1 MTAASTAGLS
11 FAAPRSLPDLCR
23 LLADRSRRGKET
35 VFLAGGTDWF
45 VERHAGLPL
54 DGSPLVAD
62 LGRID
67 DLKRI
72 DLEGNRLLL
81 GGAVT
86 FAQLR
91 RHDAVLA
98 HADLLR
104 QMAADV
110 GAAQIQERGTLGG
123 NLATG
128 SPAADGVAAL
138 AALDAE
144 LVLASTA
151 GERRVPLS
159 RFYTGYRTTVR
170 RPDEVI
176 ARIELIVSRAGIHH
190 WKKVATRRAQAISK
204 VALAAVAEREG
215 DRLVR
220 LGLGMA
226 SVGPTVA
233 FLEPV
238 RRLGLSRPVAA
249 ISPAELDAATD
260 ASISPIDDVRS
271 TAAYRR
277 HVARAL
283 VRNFFATLS

>member
-1 MTAASTAGLS
+1 M
-11 FAAPRSLPDLCR
+11 
-23 LLADRSRRGKET
+23 
-35 VFLAGGTDWF
+35 
-45 VERHAGLPL
+45 ERHAGLPL

-67 DLKRI
+67 ELKRI
-72 DLEGNRLLL
+72 VLEGDRLLL

-91 RHDAVLA
+91 RHAALEGCA
-98 HADLLR
+98 ELLR

-138 AALDAE
+138 AALDAD
-144 LVLASTA
+144 LILASAA
-151 GERRVPLS
+151 GERRMPLS

-176 ARIELIVSRAGIHH
+176 ARIELVVSRAGIHH
-190 WKKVATRRAQAISK
+190 WRKVATRRAQAISK
-204 VALAAVAEREG
+204 VAFAAVAERSG

-238 RRLGLSRPVAA
+238 RRLGLSRPIAA
-249 ISPAELDAATD
+249 ISPADLDAATD
-260 ASISPIDDVRS
+260 ASVSPIDDVRS

-283 VRNFFATLS
+283 VRNFFESMR

>member
-67 DLKRI
+67 ALKRI

-238 RRLGLSRPVAA
+238 RLLGLSRPVAA

>member
-1 MTAASTAGLS
+1 MTSSAPADLS
-11 FAAPRSLPDLCR
+11 FVAPHSLAALCG
-23 LLADRSRRGKET
+23 LLADRGRRGEET
-35 VFLAGGTDWF
+35 VLLAGGTDWW
-45 VERHAGLPL
+45 VERHAGVPL
-54 DGSPLVAD
+54 EGSPLVAD

-67 DLKRI
+67 ELKRI
-72 DLEGNRLLL
+72 ALDGDRLLL

-91 RHDAVLA
+91 RHGALEGR
-98 HADLLR
+98 ADLLR

-144 LVLASTA
+144 LVLASIE
-151 GERRVPLS
+151 GERRVPLA
-159 RFYTGYRTTVR
+159 RFTTGYRTTVR

-176 ARIELIVSRAGIHH
+176 ARIEIVVPRAAHHH
-190 WKKVATRRAQAISK
+190 WRKVGARRAQAISK

-226 SVGPTVA
+226 SVGPTIA

-238 RRLGLSRPVAA
+238 RRLGLSRPIAE
-249 ISPAELDAATD
+249 ISPADLDAATD
-260 ASISPIDDVRS
+260 ASISPIDDIRS

-283 VRNFFATLS
+283 VRNFFMSLR